1 MMLGAVTSAR
11 CNDDKAWLAMH
22 TTFGGTGLHMD
33 KDKVEATH
41 LIWTNVSDALPT
53 PDLSYWKT

>member
-11 CNDDKAWLAMH
+11 CNDNKAWH
-22 TTFGGTGLHMD
+22 RTFRGTGLHMD
-33 KDKVEATH
+33 KDKVEALH